1 MRWKIFFIE
10 VIILGIFW
18 LTLHHSCE
26 RMAYRPVTQ
35 TDTTGVTDYR
45 DADDTIP
52 DIGYEQNYIDSGQ
65 VLFRRYCA
73 ACHSFGRE
81 GSGPVMDTSISFKH
95 FEESVMDISDLARRY
110 EHTSKLMNKYQ
121 YVMPKFN
128 EILTPEQA
136 RMIKEYTIHEME
148 TRCGFE
154 EKNKTIK

>member
-10 VIILGIFW
+10 VLVIGIFW

-26 RMAYRPVTQ
+26 RMAYRPVPQ
-35 TDTTGVTDYR
+35 PDTTGVTDYR

-52 DIGYEQNYIDSGQ
+52 DIGEQRDIDSGQ

-110 EHTSKLMNKYQ
+110 EHTGKLMNKYQ
-121 YVMPKFN
+121 YTMPKFN

-136 RMIKEYTIHEME
+136 RMTKAYTVYAMRA
-148 TRCGFE
+148 RCGE
-154 EKNKTIK
+154 

>member
-26 RMAYRPVTQ
+26 RMAYRPVAQ

-52 DIGYEQNYIDSGQ
+52 DIGEQRDIDSGQ

-110 EHTSKLMNKYQ
+110 EHTGKLMNKYQ

-136 RMIKEYTIHEME
+136 RMTKTYVVYSIQ
-148 TRCGFE
+148 TRCG
-154 EKNKTIK
+154 NKR